1 MKLRQILPVFAAAAL
16 MAGCAANYDVASTAA
31 TAPTGDAFTQA
42 LHKNYVERAKFEVGE
57 HNWESVAFFN
67 DRAKMAAQ
75 GKVVMLQNPSDRAL
89 TANRAEIEAAHSS
102 LSAALA
108 TTAPADAPAACGA
121 AQAWLEHWM
130 EQQEEGHQADD
141 IAMTRNGF
149 MSTMPDCKAT
159 VAAASPPPPVADL
172 VVVKTFTVYFDTDQ
186 AILSSAGKRTL
197 AEAAG
202 AQNDLKPTLVS
213 VAGHTDTVGSSA
225 YNEVL
230 AAKRAN
236 VVAEEL
242 NTMGVPAKVLGVK
255 SHGQDRN
262 AVSTADETNEPK
274 NRRVEIY
281 FQK

>member
-1 MKLRQILPVFAAAAL
+1 MKLRQILPVFAAATL

-57 HNWESVAFFN
+57 HDWESVTFFN
-67 DRAKMAAQ
+67 DRAKMAAE
-75 GKVVMLQNPSDRAL
+75 GKAVMAQNPSDRAL
-89 TANRAEIEAAHSS
+89 TTNRAEIEAAHSA
-102 LSAALA
+102 LAAALA
-108 TTAPADAPAACGA
+108 TTAPTDNPAACGA

-149 MSTMPDCKAT
+149 MSTMPDCKGTAT
-159 VAAASPPPPVADL
+159 AAAPTLAAEPVI
-172 VVVKTFTVYFDTDQ
+172 VKTFTVYFDTDQ
-186 AILSSAGKRTL
+186 TVLSSAGMRTL
-197 AEAAG
+197 SEAAG

-213 VAGHTDTVGSSA
+213 VAGHTDTVGSDA
-225 YNEVL
+225 HNETL
-230 AAKRAN
+230 AAKRAT
-236 VVAEEL
+236 VVADEL
-242 NTMGVPAKVLGVK
+242 NSMGVAAKVLGVK
-255 SHGQDRN
+255 SHGENRT
-262 AVSTADETNEPK
+262 AVSTADDVNEPK